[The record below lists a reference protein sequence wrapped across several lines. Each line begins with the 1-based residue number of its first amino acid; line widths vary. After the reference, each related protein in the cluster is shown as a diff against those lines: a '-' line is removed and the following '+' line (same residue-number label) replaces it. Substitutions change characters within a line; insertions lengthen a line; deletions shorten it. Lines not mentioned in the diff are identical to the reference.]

1 MAISCNSIAFNK
13 HFYMI
18 SHIRISNIIRKV
30 FVLKC
35 LFTNCLWLNS
45 GIKFAGMWGSWNAP
59 FPAERGV
66 IIVPAADCVTVSLSH
81 SVTHGHTSNMQ
92 LVGVSPTARF
102 LPIYDGCRAQPTVGK
117 YQFSISDKHTTN
129 KPTVFSQCPIPVFVW
144 SKITSCAD

>member
-35 LFTNCLWLNS
+35 LFTSSLWLNS
-45 GIKFAGMWGSWNAP
+45 EIKFAGMWGAWNAL

-81 SVTHGHTSNMQ
+81 SVTHDLTSNMQ

-102 LPIYDGCRAQPTVGK
+102 YPYMMDAEHSQQLANINFLSVINTQPTNRQYSASV
-117 YQFSISDKHTTN
+117 QFLFLFGLK
-129 KPTVFSQCPIPVFVW
+129 
-144 SKITSCAD
+144 

>member
-35 LFTNCLWLNS
+35 LFTSSLWLNS
-45 GIKFAGMWGSWNAP
+45 EIKFAGMWGAWNAL

-81 SVTHGHTSNMQ
+81 SVTHDLTSNMQ

-102 LPIYDGCRAQPTVGK
+102 YQYMMDAEHSQQLANINFLSVINTQPTNRQYSASV
-117 YQFSISDKHTTN
+117 QFLFLFGLK
-129 KPTVFSQCPIPVFVW
+129 
-144 SKITSCAD
+144 